1 MTDSERAALV
11 NSVVDSD
18 DSTDED
24 DSDASG
30 DTGSTDTCVWKDII
44 IYIGWR
50 EMFTGVCGPLDSKWT
65 GCDWNCGYFFN
76 YF

>member
-1 MTDSERAALV
+1 MYVVSNFWYYPVFIVVKPWHQKSVHKCLTDSERAALV

-44 IYIGWR
+44 IYIG
-50 EMFTGVCGPLDSKWT
+50 
-65 GCDWNCGYFFN
+65 
-76 YF
+76 